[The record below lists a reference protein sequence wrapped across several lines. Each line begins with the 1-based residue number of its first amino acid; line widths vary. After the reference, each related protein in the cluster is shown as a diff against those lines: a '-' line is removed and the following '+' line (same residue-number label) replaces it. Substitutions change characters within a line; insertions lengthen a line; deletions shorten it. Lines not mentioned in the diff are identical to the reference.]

1 MQGTILSQTSTAAT
15 KSGGVTL
22 ALVFLGLLAGIQSA
36 DPGISSTALISAGK
50 DLAFGGL
57 DGLAA
62 SVSTLALAATVI
74 STGMLADRLGRK
86 KVILV
91 AMLLA
96 IVGDGVVAIAQNP
109 WMFIIGRA
117 IAGIALGAVYG
128 AAFAYIQYFGA
139 KSKGGMDAESNA
151 LLTTIRTE
159 ANSGLKA
166 GNIEQRRTHFKA
178 LSVAMIAFAKKH
190 KGSGTETV
198 AEAWCPMAEG
208 GWLQEGTTL
217 ANPYYG
223 AKMLTCGSF
232 K

>member
-1 MQGTILSQTSTAAT
+1 MR
-15 KSGGVTL
+15 
-22 ALVFLGLLAGIQSA
+22 LLI
-36 DPGISSTALISAGK
+36 P
-50 DLAFGGL
+50 
-57 DGLAA
+57 
-62 SVSTLALAATVI
+62 STLAVSLVLALACGGGAAPTASSDAPPAATPSAPPAPPAAPAPPAPPSPSAAAPITPPPPAPPAV
-74 STGMLADRLGRK
+74 TGPFLCCDNERATRVVDAYVDVQSALAKDDDR
-86 KVILV
+86 
-91 AMLLA
+91 
-96 IVGDGVVAIAQNP
+96 
-109 WMFIIGRA
+109 RA
-117 IAGIALGAVYG
+117 AGELSALQGKADS
-128 AAFAYIQYFGA
+128 A